1 MTKDDVKRELSTI
14 KKHYHREDV
23 QMVMQY
29 FADYK
34 GYHKAG
40 VYDDNGWYQYKAETR
55 RLNDFADPADYQ
67 HLQRKTR
74 RRILATLNYFRP
86 ETFQGWTPRDDES
99 PGGFEDTI
107 YLMLSVDIDLAD
119 NHTVQD
125 PETLALLEKAS
136 GWFYQRLAAISGEY
150 VLPLFS
156 GNGVYLHLHPA
167 IAYMHNNMPDAE
179 RRDNFDILTQ
189 CFNLR
194 IQKLEA
200 ELYETYPDVIGVVKI
215 DALNNRKRVFKAP
228 LSLHKTLPYVVY
240 PIDPANFK
248 IPLKSLPLSPDDAE
262 AASHMIH
269 DFMDAEIIRADLDS
283 MALYKLLLDDKEGI
297 KTRRQEYKELNI
309 TPPDDAIPIDVILS
323 EPVTAAIF
331 QPESWSKG
339 NTRRVAYMA
348 SLLSICGWIPN
359 DIHEYIENQAG
370 SWQVGAFSHVIDS
383 WIGMHPPNIKTIY
396 TAGNGYP
403 GMNFGDCQRY
413 LPDRPDYPNQI
424 RIIFQKAREA
434 GLDVSDP
441 YPESEYYQ
449 DLDQNESPAETFTAE
464 YEDQETILFYHTRH
478 LGGYEDL
485 RTSTGLYGD
494 EYAIIWK
501 TLWYQLM
508 SYRIRTA
515 NIKMGRILVDGRIN
529 TLYPIKAGNGKGD
542 LKRTIKSFVEY
553 FLGSYG
559 EPTSLHAEQL
569 VGKTVKP
576 RGKDEYEQRKGYLS
590 DDWLV
595 LDEAYEFL
603 TSSELHYS
611 EARKYLRVALDRYPG
626 NTLHKRATD
635 IGKVAPL
642 EYEPICPVSILVQP
656 KKFDDDRL
664 ILEGDLRR
672 LMIPYVNMTGLSKTD
687 AYLDN
692 IFEDEPEADALIRF
706 CQYIETLPRYDTFI
720 VSTEARNIF
729 AELFLDLI
737 TYANN
742 YNPKIRSYAEIIGFT
757 LQGHFL
763 KMAAIQALQ
772 SGTNEIQTYHVE
784 LAYLDLFELMH
795 HNYQFIN
802 NKVPG
807 YLNYGEGWQGA
818 EALDQELLV
827 WLYSK
832 GALTYETSI
841 KGAEYVDQIMKKYDV
856 KERRA
861 RDIQKKHQEHGWIVV
876 KQVQHGS
883 SVWLNFNPEVSRM
896 QQNAECNG
904 LKSKMSLSDE
914 IVHNQISNNN
924 YRYFNINYPI
934 LLDFQIQPPAFCNL
948 EHSGKIITTNPASD
962 PQQLDDHT
970 LEVTSTTTT
979 PHNPEQILMETYSPP
994 IPSIPEDADMYEV
1007 ALRGASQSFYQNSHW
1022 TGWTYTIPF
1031 LDQIEVATGI
1041 EDPEPLYQLKT
1052 RMIQEGYITQQGPQS
1067 EIRASDKLINLM
1079 KARGWDIVT
1088 STPA

>member
-1 MTKDDVKRELSTI
+1 MTKDDVKLKLSTI

-34 GYHKAG
+34 GCHKSG
-40 VYDDNGWYQYKAETR
+40 VYDDNGWYQYQAETR

-67 HLQRKTR
+67 HLSRKTR
-74 RRILATLNYFRP
+74 RRILATLNYFKP
-86 ETFQGWTPRDDES
+86 EIFQKWTPRDDES

-125 PETLALLEKAS
+125 PKTLALLEKAAR
-136 GWFYQRLAAISGEY
+136 WFYQRLAAISGEY

-156 GNGVYLHLHPA
+156 GNGVYLHLHPG
-167 IAYMHNNMPDAE
+167 IAYMHKNLPESE
-179 RRDNFDILTQ
+179 RRDNFDLLTQ

-215 DALNNRKRVFKAP
+215 DAINNRKRVFKAP
-228 LSLHKTLPYVVY
+228 LSLHKTLPYIVY
-240 PIDPANFK
+240 PIDPAEFK
-248 IPLKSLPLSPDDAE
+248 IPLKKLPLSPADVE
-262 AASHMIH
+262 AASQMIH
-269 DFMDAEIIRADLDS
+269 DFMESEITPADLDS
-283 MALYKLLLDDKEGI
+283 MALYQLLLEDREGI
-297 KTRRQEYKELNI
+297 KTRRREYQELNI
-309 TPPDDAIPIDVILS
+309 TPPDDAIPLDVILS
-323 EPVTAAIF
+323 EPVTTAIF
-331 QPESWSKG
+331 SPESWSKG

-348 SLLSICGWIPN
+348 SLLSITGW
-359 DIHEYIENQAG
+359 DAAAIHEYIENQA
-370 SWQVGAFSHVIDS
+370 SAWNVGAFSHVIDS
-383 WIGMHPPNIKTIY
+383 WIGMHPPNIETIY
-396 TAGNGYP
+396 NTGSGYP
-403 GMNFGDCQRY
+403 GMNFGDCSQH
-413 LPDRPDYPNQI
+413 LPDRPDYYNQV
-424 RIIFQKAREA
+424 RIIFQKAREE
-434 GLDVSDP
+434 GLEVSDP
-441 YPESEYYQ
+441 YPEPEYHHDLVQ
-449 DLDQNESPAETFTAE
+449 DDEPGSPADAFSAE

-485 RTSTGLYGD
+485 KTSTGLYGK

-501 TLWYQLM
+501 ALWYQLM

-515 NIKMGRILVDGRIN
+515 DIRMGRIRVDGRIN
-529 TLYPIKAGNGKGD
+529 TLYPIKAGNGKGE

-553 FLGSYG
+553 FLGHYG
-559 EPTSLHAEQL
+559 EPTSLHAEQM

-576 RGKDEYEQRKGYLS
+576 RGADDYEQRKGYLS

-595 LDEAYEFL
+595 LDEAYDFL
-603 TSSELHYS
+603 SSNELHYS

-642 EYEPICPVSILVQP
+642 EYEPICPASIFLQP
-656 KKFDDDRL
+656 KRFDDDRL

-692 IFEDEPEADALIRF
+692 IFEDEPDEDALIRF
-706 CQYIETLPRYDTFI
+706 CQHIETIPRFDRFN
-720 VSTEARNIF
+720 VSTEARQAF
-729 AELFLDLI
+729 AELFMDLI
-737 TYANN
+737 SYANN
-742 YNPKIRSYAEIIGFT
+742 YNPKIRNYAEIIGFT

-772 SGTNEIQTYHVE
+772 CNSSTIQPYHVE
-784 LAYLDLFELMH
+784 LAYMDLFEMMH
-795 HNYQFIN
+795 HNYQYIN
-802 NKVPG
+802 NKIPG
-807 YLNYGEGWQGA
+807 FLNYGEGWQGA
-818 EALDQELLV
+818 EALDQELLA
-827 WLYSK
+827 WLYQQ

-841 KGAEYVDQIMKKYDV
+841 KGADYVDEIIKKYKV

-861 RDIQKKHQEHGWIVV
+861 RDILKDHQRHGWIVV
-876 KQVQHGS
+876 KQIQRGS
-883 SVWLNFNPEVSRM
+883 SIWLNFDPEL
-896 QQNAECNG
+896 QQDFKVAECTRV
-904 LKSKMSLSDE
+904 KSSGGE

-924 YRYFNINYPI
+924 YKYFNINYLF
-934 LLDFQIQPPAFCNL
+934 LLDLQLQPPAFCNL
-948 EHSGKIITTNPASD
+948 EHSGKKITPEVDED
-962 PQQLDDHT
+962 PQQLDDPI
-970 LEVTSTTTT
+970 LETSSTTTPPQDT
-979 PHNPEQILMETYSPP
+979 NPITLETINPP
-994 IPSIPEDADMYEV
+994 IQSTPADADIYEV
-1007 ALRGASQSFYQNSHW
+1007 ALRAASQSFYQNSHW

-1052 RMIQEGYITQQGPQS
+1052 RMIHDGYITQKGPQS
-1067 EIRASDKLINLM
+1067 EIKASNKFIELI
-1079 KARGWDIVT
+1079 KARRWDNVT